1 MEEQFEYLAL
11 DVVYVV
17 GPYQGESG
25 LDDYGNDGW
34 RVVHVG
40 RLDIY
45 DGKAYDVLLMRRK

>member
-34 RVVHVG
+34 QVVHVG

-45 DGKAYDVLLMRRK
+45 NGKAYDVLLMRRT